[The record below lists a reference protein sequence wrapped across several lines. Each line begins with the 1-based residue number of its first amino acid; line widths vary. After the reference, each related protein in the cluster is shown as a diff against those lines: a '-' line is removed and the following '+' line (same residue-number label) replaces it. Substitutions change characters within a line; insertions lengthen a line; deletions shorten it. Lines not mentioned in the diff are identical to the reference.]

1 MIKIGIISDTHGV
14 LLPKIID
21 FLAPCAEVWHAGD
34 IGSVEVTNKI
44 ASTKSLRA
52 VWGNI
57 DDHKIKADFPQFQI
71 FTIEHVNVLMTHIG
85 GYPKKYTKEALDAIK
100 LHQPQLFIT
109 GHSHILKVIYDQ
121 QYQLLHI
128 NPGAAG
134 KYGFHQVITAIRLDI
149 DGNEFKNLEILELEK

>member
-21 FLAPCAEVWHAGD
+21 FLTPCAEVWHAGD

-44 ASTKSLRA
+44 SSLKPLRA

-57 DDHKIKADFPQFQI
+57 DDHKLRTDFPQFQI
-71 FTIEHVNVLMTHIG
+71 FTIERINVLMTHIG

-100 LHQPQLFIT
+100 LYKPQLFIT
-109 GHSHILKVIYDQ
+109 GHSHILKVMYDQ

-149 DGNEFKNLEILELEK
+149 DGDEFKNLEILEIEK